1 LISQSRG
8 LGDVY
13 KRQITQYPYNYTPY
27 ERSVT
32 ANVPSSGFNVGNK
45 FRLETQYDLSGVE
58 ITPQSVNGVGLDY
71 KTRSTKKSFDQ
82 SPIDSDRLGLFFS
95 PIKEINMDILKSLG
109 QFNIDDYIGDP
120 SDEYNDEY
128 KSLSTLRNYYFDRY
142 DLNFNEYVQL
152 VRYIDKSL
160 FDTLESLVPARAKVS
175 SGLLIEPHILE
186 RSKVKWS
193 KPTATE
199 NSLETSIDVESTTIV
214 ISTYDVIETD
224 INTIT
229 DVNIEVSNPQ
239 YDGTIT
245 SITDAVLG
253 GEISNITSS
262 IDTTTTNKQYGF
274 MTINSGSD
282 MGGIVFN
289 IDANLGSSIMGEYD
303 ATSYIQIGMEPDS
316 ISVRGFGLWGSD
328 GNSQITKLDKFG
340 NITKERKKVYRIK
353 ESYTINV
360 PQNINPN
367 DSSLG
372 TELIPQTEYRYKIT
386 ILDWNATPPSV
397 SGNIV
402 EVIPLN
408 GYLPSHYKNVG
419 DLTTGLENSF
429 FNGSKQTSKTTL
441 DGGDAVVTFTTNPNT
456 LKVSN
461 TGRGSGEPI
470 LEVQ

>member
-1 LISQSRG
+1 
-8 LGDVY
+8 
-13 KRQITQYPYNYTPY
+13 
-27 ERSVT
+27 
-32 ANVPSSGFNVGNK
+32 
-45 FRLETQYDLSGVE
+45 
-58 ITPQSVNGVGLDY
+58 
-71 KTRSTKKSFDQ
+71 
-82 SPIDSDRLGLFFS
+82 
-95 PIKEINMDILKSLG
+95 MDILKSLG

-120 SDEYNDEY
+120 SDEYKDEY

-186 RSKVKWS
+186 RSKVKWN

-199 NSLETSIDVESTTIV
+199 DSLETSIDVESHTNV
-214 ISTYDVIETD
+214 ISTYNVVDSKIDITNDVSID
-224 INTIT
+224 
-229 DVNIEVSNPQ
+229 VSNPQ
-239 YDGTIT
+239 YDGVVT
-245 SITDAVLG
+245 SITDVSLNADISKL
-253 GEISNITSS
+253 ESNI
-262 IDTTTTNKQYGF
+262 DTNTTTNQFGY
-274 MTINSGSD
+274 MTINSGSN

-289 IDANLGSSIMGEYD
+289 IDAQLGSSIMGEYE
-303 ATSYIQIGMEPDS
+303 AESYTQVGMDPDS
-316 ISVRGFGLWGSD
+316 ISVKGFGLWGSD

-340 NITKERKKVYRIK
+340 NITKERKKVFRIK
-353 ESYTINV
+353 ESYEVKV
-360 PQNINPN
+360 PQNINLT

-372 TELIPQTEYRYKIT
+372 TELVSKTLYRYKIT
-386 ILDWNATPPSV
+386 ILDWDATTPSV

-402 EVIPLN
+402 EVTPLD

-429 FNGSKQTSKTTL
+429 FKGSKQTQFTTL
-441 DGGDAVVTFTTNPNT
+441 DGGSPIVTFTTNPNT

-470 LEVQ
+470 LEVN